1 MKRIN
6 YHELI
11 LILLFCSTVISCN
24 KRFENEIVSGK
35 SDTILLKEPI
45 VLFIS
50 PSPKEIEKLKKK
62 YKDDF
67 YTIADDANFYFAN
80 ATEYLDSLKKKSLN
94 YHKDIIMSYKNGT
107 ELTIIPK
114 YKNPWYV
121 VFYKSGTYKIVDLLN
136 FKEEYISFFNDSPNV
151 EKGLQQWYGTYLNTD
166 SKTMLDYDA
175 IINKVG
181 WYKLTVKEG
190 EIHFESDERME
201 SQFPTEAPGGYFI
214 NYKCDYKIV
223 GDTLKLY
230 KKDGNDSKV
239 IPQQKIENSNAPDL
253 ILYKRGDKY
262 YAISPDISE
271 SEDLINSI
279 RSKSK
284 TPYPFLKFDLK

>member
-1 MKRIN
+1 
-6 YHELI
+6 
-11 LILLFCSTVISCN
+11 
-24 KRFENEIVSGK
+24 
-35 SDTILLKEPI
+35 
-45 VLFIS
+45 
-50 PSPKEIEKLKKK
+50 
-62 YKDDF
+62 
-67 YTIADDANFYFAN
+67 
-80 ATEYLDSLKKKSLN
+80 
-94 YHKDIIMSYKNGT
+94 
-107 ELTIIPK
+107 
-114 YKNPWYV
+114 
-121 VFYKSGTYKIVDLLN
+121 
-136 FKEEYISFFNDSPNV
+136 
-151 EKGLQQWYGTYLNTD
+151 
-166 SKTMLDYDA
+166 MLDYDA

-201 SQFPTEAPGGYFI
+201 TQFPTEAPGGYFI

-239 IPQQKIENSNAPDL
+239 IPQQKIVNSNAPDL

-262 YAISPDISE
+262 YGISPNISE

-284 TPYPFLKFDLK
+284 APYTFLKFDVK